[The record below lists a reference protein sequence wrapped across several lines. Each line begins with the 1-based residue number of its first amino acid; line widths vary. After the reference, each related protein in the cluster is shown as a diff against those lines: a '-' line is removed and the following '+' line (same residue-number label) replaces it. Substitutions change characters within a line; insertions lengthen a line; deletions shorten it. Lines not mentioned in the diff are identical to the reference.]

1 MMDRRLRVAVL
12 LAVVVSAAWPA
23 AARADQSREHEP
35 ASGRKSG
42 TYLKLGL
49 AHWQGN
55 IFSEGKL
62 TQWTVDLFGA
72 KYDLTS
78 VNVEIERYFGGTLL
92 VSGFSLGYRKDAVQH
107 IDSGHMFSAGLFR
120 DLDFKVAAL
129 KAGGGMEWGL
139 PSLNFDQT
147 EFDYAGD
154 GTVRYRHT
162 HPGRNAY
169 VPFVGTRS
177 DGALYP
183 YLQLSVVQRPGGV
196 LLEGGMRVNVIRFHF
211 DDYEVDP
218 LDEMRHASSE
228 RRVLVPYLFVN
239 VGFRLF

>member
-1 MMDRRLRVAVL
+1 MSDRLSLRPAL
-12 LAVVVSAAWPA
+12 LALALCVAL
-23 AARADQSREHEP
+23 P
-35 ASGRKSG
+35 ASALAQQTASERSGGRKSG

-55 IFSEGKL
+55 IFSEGAL

-72 KYDLTS
+72 SYDLTS
-78 VNVEIERYFGGTLL
+78 VNVEIETYFRRQGPI
-92 VSGFSLGYRKDAVQH
+92 SGFSLGYRKDAVQY
-107 IDSGHMFSAGLFR
+107 IDSGHMLSATLFR
-120 DLDFKVAAL
+120 DVDFKVAAL
-129 KAGGGMEWGL
+129 KAGGGLEWGL

-147 EFDYAGD
+147 EFDLRHD

-183 YLQLSVVQRPGGV
+183 FAELSIVQRPAG
-196 LLEGGMRVNVIRFHF
+196 LLVEAGMRVNFIRFHF
-211 DDYEVDP
+211 DDYEVSP
-218 LDEMRHASSE
+218 TDEVTHAFGE
-228 RRVLVPYLFVN
+228 RRVRVPYLFLNIGV
-239 VGFRLF
+239 RLF